1 MDMNTIR
8 RIKIQGKYYVQCM
21 IRCKINGICRI
32 RYHEELCQLRRSPYI
47 ATTTGDKTMTGNEF
61 TKNG

>member
-21 IRCKINGICRI
+21 IRCKKNAIYRI
-32 RYHEELCQLRRSPYI
+32 RYHEELCQLRRSPNI
-47 ATTTGDKTMTGNEF
+47 VTTTGDKTMTGNEF
-61 TKNG
+61 TKNR